1 MTAEAFLSRRDL
13 SDQGWFG
20 RLIAG
25 PLSLYTG
32 ELPWKENQSN
42 ISCVPP
48 EPGGEDVTYWAK
60 VTFSPRFGRGLYLLA
75 PTHPRTGIRIHP
87 ANLMGDAGK
96 GYRCQLNGCIALG
109 ERVGWL
115 DGQKAVLL
123 SAPAVR
129 RLESF
134 MGRRPFKLTIQAR

>member
-1 MTAEAFLSRRDL
+1 MTDAFLSRRDL

-20 RLIAG
+20 RLVAG

-32 ELPWKENQSN
+32 ELPWRENRSSV
-42 ISCVPP
+42 SCIPP
-48 EPGGEDVTYWAK
+48 GPGDADVTYWAQ

-87 ANLMGDAGK
+87 ANLCGDAAK
-96 GYRCQLNGCIALG
+96 GWKAQLNGCVALG
-109 ERVGWL
+109 ERLGYL

-123 SAPAVR
+123 SQSAVR
-129 RLESF
+129 RLESYF
-134 MGRRPFKLTIQAR
+134 HGRPFRLTIRSS